1 MEKYKK
7 GDGKGMEHII
17 RMALLETFREELVI
31 EERSDLTIEK
41 YVRDVRAFLYS
52 MGEDAVVTKESV
64 IRYKRKL
71 TETYTPASANSMI
84 AALNRFFRMM
94 EWYDCTVRS
103 LKIQRSSFRSE
114 NKELSKEEYKRLLK
128 AARGKKDER
137 MYLLMETLGSTG
149 IRISELPF
157 VTVEA
162 VMQGRARVSLKGKTR
177 QVLLPMELR
186 RKLRAYAEQKKINTG
201 SIFITRTGRPMDRSN
216 VLHAMKRL
224 AVEAGVIPE
233 KVFPHNLR
241 HLFAC
246 TYYQKEK
253 DLSHLAD
260 LLGHSN
266 INTTRIYTCI
276 SGEEQEVKLKNLGL
290 VI

>member
-1 MEKYKK
+1 M
-7 GDGKGMEHII
+7 DHII
-17 RMALLETFREELVI
+17 RMTLLETFREELI
-31 EERSDLTIEK
+31 REEKSDLTVKK
-41 YVRDVRAFLYS
+41 YVRDVGVFLRS
-52 MGEDAVVTKESV
+52 MGEGNRITKENV
-64 IRYKRKL
+64 IKYKRWL
-71 TETYTPASANSMI
+71 IETYTPSSANSMI

-103 LKIQRSSFRSE
+103 LKIQRDSFRSE
-114 NKELSKEEYKRLLK
+114 ERELSKEEYKKLLK
-128 AARGKKDER
+128 AAKAKKDDR

-157 VTVEA
+157 ITVEA

-177 QVLLPMELR
+177 IVLLPMELR
-186 RKLRAYAEQKKINTG
+186 RKLRSYAERMKITSG
-201 SIFITRTGRPMDRSN
+201 SIFITRSGRTMDRSN

-224 AVEAGVIPE
+224 AVEAGIQPE
-233 KVFPHNLR
+233 KVYPHNLR

-266 INTTRIYTCI
+266 INTTRIYTSI

>member
-1 MEKYKK
+1 M
-7 GDGKGMEHII
+7 DHII
-17 RMALLETFREELVI
+17 RMTLLDTFKRELI
-31 EERSDLTIEK
+31 NEEKSDLTIEK
-41 YVRDVRAFLYS
+41 YIRDVGAFFHT
-52 MGEDAVVTKESV
+52 MEEGTVVTKEKV
-64 IRYKRKL
+64 IQYKRKL
-71 TETYTPASANSMI
+71 MERYTPSSVNSMLASI
-84 AALNRFFRMM
+84 NRFFKMM

-114 NKELSKEEYKRLLK
+114 KQELTIGEYKKLLK
-128 AARGKKDER
+128 TAKDHKDER
-137 MYLLMETLGSTG
+137 MYLLIETLGATG

-157 VTVEA
+157 ITVEA
-162 VMQGRARVSLKGKTR
+162 VMQGRATVSLKGKTR
-177 QVLLPMELR
+177 IVLLPMELR
-186 RKLRAYAEQKKINTG
+186 RKLRAYAGQKNISTG
-201 SIFITRTGRPMDRSN
+201 SLFVTRSGRQMDRSN
-216 VLHAMKRL
+216 VLHAMKKL
-224 AVEAGVIPE
+224 ALEAGVAPE
-233 KVFPHNLR
+233 KVYPHNLR

-276 SGEEQEVKLKNLGL
+276 SGEAQEVKLKNLGL